1 MKINTLLA
9 FTVAGLVAISLPATS
24 WAKSPQYKMTTQ
36 IPANVI
42 TPDKMETSIGTLE
55 FNDGF
60 PTEETAQK
68 VWDNLDF
75 VRAVEAMIM
84 TTPAASLVGFR
95 RGIRDFGPDNET
107 MIIWEGRLDPR
118 GLTANR

>member
-9 FTVAGLVAISLPATS
+9 FTLTGLVVISLPATS
-24 WAKSPQYKMTTQ
+24 LAKSPEYEMTTQ

-60 PTEETAQK
+60 PTEETAKK

-75 VRAVEAMIM
+75 VRAV
-84 TTPAASLVGFR
+84 
-95 RGIRDFGPDNET
+95 
-107 MIIWEGRLDPR
+107 
-118 GLTANR
+118 

>member
-1 MKINTLLA
+1 MKTKSLLGFA
-9 FTVAGLVAISLPATS
+9 MAGLMATS
-24 WAKSPQYKMTTQ
+24 LVTSAWAAPPKYKMTTD

-60 PTEETAQK
+60 PTEETAKK

-95 RGIRDFGPDNET
+95 KGIRDFGPDNET
-107 MIIWEGRLDPR
+107 MIIGMVAWILEVYF
-118 GLTANR
+118 

>member
-1 MKINTLLA
+1 MKTKAITALTLSGLLL
-9 FTVAGLVAISLPATS
+9 TGLTPVAMAATPA
-24 WAKSPQYKMTTQ
+24 KMKMTTE

-42 TPDKMETSIGTLE
+42 TPDKVETSIGTLE

-60 PTEETAQK
+60 PTDETAKK

-95 RGIRDFGPDNET
+95 QGIRDFGPDNET
-107 MIIWEGRLDPR
+107 MIYLEWSPGS
-118 GLTANR
+118 